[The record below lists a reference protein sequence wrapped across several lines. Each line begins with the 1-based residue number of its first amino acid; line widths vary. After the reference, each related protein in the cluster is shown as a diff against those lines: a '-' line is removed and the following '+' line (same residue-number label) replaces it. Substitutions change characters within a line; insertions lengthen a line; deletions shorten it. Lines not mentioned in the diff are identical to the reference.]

1 MNRLLKEE
9 KAQSEWGSVYMLI
22 VFIIA
27 ALLLV
32 AVIKPMFA
40 QSQKVIQRQP
50 SATSV

>member
-1 MNRLLKEE
+1 MNKLFFEE
-9 KAQSEWGSVYMLI
+9 RAQSEWGSVYLLVI
-22 VFIIA
+22 FIIA

-50 SATSV
+50 TAK